1 MAKLVGEGHS
11 RERSMTS
18 IKVVHSSFP
27 KGEVNVE
34 GETIEEVVAA
44 FRRNDLHRNCD
55 HTIIRLNG
63 ALIPK
68 TAWAT
73 TAVQNG
79 DTVRL
84 SGGEVHYLS
93 EETFRTHL

>member
-1 MAKLVGEGHS
+1 
-11 RERSMTS
+11 MTS

-34 GETIEEVVAA
+34 GDTIEEVVEA

-55 HTIIRLNG
+55 HAIVRHNG
-63 ALIPK
+63 AFVPK
-68 TAWAT
+68 AVWAT
-73 TAVQNG
+73 TTVREG